1 MKFHTCVTNAYF
13 IIILS
18 FNALGQNALKT
29 DSLKIFADDKPINV
43 TLLTDLRQLINKKL
57 DGKYQ
62 NAFFSCKLP
71 DSSEVIEEILIK
83 TRGHFRLNNCN
94 MPSLRLNFRSPSS
107 PKLSFLKELKLVN
120 TCDNKADYEQI
131 LIREYV
137 VYKIY
142 NLLTER
148 SFRVRLLRVNYMD
161 IQERKKPFSQYAI
174 LLENIDA
181 MAARNG
187 CKELD
192 VKNVHPEYAERNQM
206 TMLAVFQYMI
216 GNTDWSV
223 SANHNIKLILPRKDS
238 LNIPFAV
245 PYDFDFG
252 GLVNA
257 DYATAP
263 PNLPIASVRE
273 RLYRGWPRTLVELQ
287 TAFTV
292 YNQKKDKIY
301 QLINDCNQLQ
311 IKHKKDMIDYLED
324 FYRTINN
331 KREVQKVFFENL
343 SRS

>member
-1 MKFHTCVTNAYF
+1 MKLPLCFASACF
-13 IIILS
+13 IIIS
-18 FNALGQNALKT
+18 IGAIGQKALKT

-43 TLLTDLRQLINKKL
+43 TLITDLRQLINKKL

-62 NAFFSCKLP
+62 NAVFSCKLP
-71 DSSEVIEEILIK
+71 DSSEVREEILIQ
-83 TRGHFRLNNCN
+83 TRGHFKLNNCN

-107 PKLSFLKELKLVN
+107 PKLSFLKALKLVN
-120 TCDNKADYEQI
+120 PCDNRPDYEQI
-131 LIREYV
+131 LIREYL

-142 NLLTER
+142 NLLTDM
-148 SFRVRLLRVNYMD
+148 SFRVRLLRINYKDM
-161 IQERKKPFSQYAI
+161 QERRKPFLQYAI

-192 VKNVHPEYAERNQM
+192 VKNVHPEYADRNQM
-206 TMLAVFQYMI
+206 TMVAVFQYMI

-223 SANHNIKLILPRKDS
+223 SANHNIKLMLPRKDS

-257 DYATAP
+257 DYASAP
-263 PNLPIASVRE
+263 PNLPIATVRD
-273 RLYRGWPRTLVELQ
+273 RLYRGWPRTNAELE
-287 TAFTV
+287 AVFTIF
-292 YNQKKDKIY
+292 NQQKDKIY
-301 QLINDCNQLQ
+301 HLINNCDLLQL
-311 IKHKKDMIDYLED
+311 KHKKDMIDYLED
-324 FYRTINN
+324 FYKTINN
-331 KREVQKVFFENL
+331 KREVQRVFVENL

>member
-1 MKFHTCVTNAYF
+1 MKLLISILSLCF
-13 IIILS
+13 IIINT
-18 FNALGQNALKT
+18 NAAGQKALKT

-62 NAFFSCKLP
+62 NALFSCKLP
-71 DSSEVIEEILIK
+71 DSSEVSEQILLR

-120 TCDNKADYEQI
+120 TCDNRQDYEQI
-131 LIREYV
+131 LIREYL
-137 VYKIY
+137 VYKIF
-142 NLLTER
+142 NLLTDM
-148 SFRVRLLRVNYMD
+148 SFRVRLLRINYQDM
-161 IQERKKPFSQYAI
+161 QGRKKPFLQYAI

-181 MAARNG
+181 MAARNN

-192 VKNVHPEYAERNQM
+192 IKNVHPEYVDRNQM
-206 TMLAVFQYMI
+206 TMVAVFQYMI

-223 SANHNIKLILPRKDS
+223 SGNHNIKLILPRKDS
-238 LNIPFAV
+238 LNTPFAV

-257 DYATAP
+257 DYASAP
-263 PNLPIASVRE
+263 PNLPIATVRD
-273 RLYRGWPRTLVELQ
+273 RLYRGWPRTSAELQ
-287 TAFTV
+287 AVFTI
-292 YNQKKDKIY
+292 YNQKKAEIY
-301 QLINDCNQLQ
+301 QLINNCDLLQ
-311 IKHKKDMIDYLED
+311 FKHKKDMIDYLDD
-324 FYRTINN
+324 FYKTINN
-331 KREVQKVFFENL
+331 KREVQRVFVENL